1 MKSQLIPSIIARSQ
15 AELETRLKRIST
27 LKPEQAHLDI
37 MDGLFVKR
45 TSLEFD
51 LSLPKSMKYEAHLM
65 MRDPLGWFVKN
76 HRIISSVI
84 IHYESKA
91 HIHDFI
97 KLAKKYKKSI
107 GIAINPETPS
117 EDIAQYLGLIK
128 NVLVMTV
135 HPGKYGSPFLPS
147 VLNKIK
153 YLRELNKKINIEVD
167 GGITPETMRLCKRAG
182 ANQFVVGSFLQNAKN
197 VKHAWHA
204 LEQAIILP

>member
-1 MKSQLIPSIIARSQ
+1 MKYTLIPSIIARSQ
-15 AELETRLKRIST
+15 TEMEKRLKKISV
-27 LKPEQAHLDI
+27 LKPKEIHLDI

-51 LSLPKSMKYEAHLM
+51 ISLPKSTKYEAHLM
-65 MRDPLGWFVKN
+65 IRDPLGWFVKN
-76 HRIISSVI
+76 HRVISSVI

-97 KLAKKYKKSI
+97 KLAKKYKKSF

-117 EDIAQYLGLIK
+117 EDIAQYLGLIN
-128 NVLVMTV
+128 NVLIMTV

-153 YLRELNKKINIEVD
+153 YLRRLNKKVNIEVD
-167 GGITPETMRLCKRAG
+167 GGITPETLRLCRRAG
-182 ANQFVVGSFLQNAKN
+182 ANRFVIGSFLQNAKN
-197 VKHAWHA
+197 VKKAQGELTRELA
-204 LEQAIILP
+204 